1 MSGSRLTR
9 RLPDGVLFHLLACAV
24 CLFGMLMRGLGV
36 LLRFSCVLLTLR
48 IVILAVLLG
57 RLAMGLGG
65 ALVVLSSFVVFV
77 LCHFG

>member
-1 MSGSRLTR
+1 
-9 RLPDGVLFHLLACAV
+9 
-24 CLFGMLMRGLGV
+24 MLMRGLGL
-36 LLRFSCVLLTLR
+36 LLRFSGVLLTLR
-48 IVILAVLLG
+48 IVIPAVLLG